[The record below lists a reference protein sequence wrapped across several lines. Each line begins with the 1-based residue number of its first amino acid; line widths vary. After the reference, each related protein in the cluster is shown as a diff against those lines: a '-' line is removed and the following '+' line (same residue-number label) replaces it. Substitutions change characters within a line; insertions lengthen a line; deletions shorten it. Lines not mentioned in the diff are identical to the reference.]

1 MSILEPSDGTL
12 RQWLDNPDRSIDH
25 LECLHI
31 FRQII
36 EIVNVAHLQGVV
48 IHNIRPSCFVMSS
61 FNCISFIESAS
72 CSSSGSDSNNEAVK
86 LVDQNKVGELISSSP
101 VCCGLTQQRRLPA
114 HEDSKLDISP
124 TITYPRDSEGND
136 QPGVSQ
142 SDAET
147 LSCLRSTSA
156 FPMTLSSIE
165 TKEYD
170 RWETWRTMPSK
181 QILSMEI
188 NWYTSPEEASGAP
201 STYASDVYRLGVLL
215 FELFSTFSTE
225 DEKLRM
231 MSNLRHRVLPP
242 QLLLKWPKEASFCL
256 WLLHPQPNIRPSM
269 SEVLQSE
276 FLDESRDNAE
286 EREAAIKI
294 KEEIEGQEVL
304 LQFLL
309 QMKQKKQEEAD
320 RLHDIV
326 GCLSSDIEE
335 VVVQQSFLLNK
346 NGTHTELEK
355 NNGVGLEKL
364 EALPSSVVLKDS
376 TSLCSRKRSKP
387 STDVYQS
394 NIGPGSSKSMM
405 TKSSQMMKNFEK
417 LELAY
422 FSTRIKTIRPEPRSQ
437 NRGSPG
443 NSTVQGSNM
452 RTEESNF
459 SSIDNLATR
468 GCITNARQSG
478 WVSPFVDG
486 LCKYLSYSRV
496 KVRANLKQ
504 ADLLNSSNLVC
515 SMSFDRDKEFF
526 ATAGVNRKIKV
537 FECNMV
543 LNEDLDIHYPVI
555 EMSSRSKVSSVCW
568 NSYIKNQIASSDFDG
583 VVQVWD
589 STRGQAFMDL
599 REHEKR
605 VWSVDFSRADP
616 TRLAS
621 GGDDCA
627 VKLWNINQGASI
639 GTIRTKANVCCVQ
652 FPPNSAHTIAVGSAD
667 HKVYLY
673 DLRNTRVP
681 CCTLVSHMKTV
692 SCVKFIDST
701 TLVSASTD
709 NTLKLWDLSVDSS
722 RVIASP
728 AQTFKGHTN
737 LKNFVGLSVSDGY
750 IATGSETNEV
760 FIYYKAFPMPVLSY
774 KFDSND
780 PLTGQEIYD
789 APQFIS
795 CVCWRGQSS
804 ILVAANSTGNIKIL
818 EMV

>member
-1 MSILEPSDGTL
+1 MSILEPSDVTL
-12 RQWLDNPDRSIDH
+12 RQWLENPDRSIDH

-31 FRQII
+31 FRQIV

-86 LVDQNKVGELISSSP
+86 LVDQNKVGESSSSSP
-101 VCCGLTQQRRLPA
+101 VSCGRTQQRSLPT
-114 HEDSKLDISP
+114 HEDSKLEKSL
-124 TITYPRDSEGND
+124 TITYPRDSEGNG
-136 QPGVSQ
+136 QACVFQ
-142 SDAET
+142 SDTET

-156 FPMTLSSIE
+156 FRRALSSAE
-165 TKEYD
+165 TKECD
-170 RWETWRTMPSK
+170 RQETWRTMPSK

-188 NWYTSPEEASGAP
+188 NWYTCPEEASGAP

-215 FELFSTFSTE
+215 FELFSTFSTVN
-225 DEKLRM
+225 EKLRM

-242 QLLLKWPKEASFCL
+242 QLLLKWPKVASFCL
-256 WLLHPQPNIRPSM
+256 WLLHPQPNVRPRM

-294 KEEIEGQEVL
+294 KEEIEGQELL

-309 QMKQKKQEEAD
+309 QVKQKKQEEAD

-335 VVVQQSFLLNK
+335 VVVQQSFLLKEND
-346 NGTHTELEK
+346 EQMDLEK
-355 NNGVGLEKL
+355 NNGVALEKL
-364 EALPSSVVLKDS
+364 EGLPSSVGLKDS
-376 TSLCSRKRSKP
+376 TSMCSRKRSKP
-387 STDVYQS
+387 STDDYKS
-394 NIGPGSSKSMM
+394 NKDPGSSNILM
-405 TKSSQMMKNFEK
+405 TKSSRMMRNFEK

-422 FSTRIKTIRPEPRSQ
+422 FSTRMKTVRTAPRSQ

-443 NSTVQGSNM
+443 NSAVQASNM

-459 SSIDNLATR
+459 STIDNLAAR
-468 GCITNARQSG
+468 GRIMSARQNGSIN
-478 WVSPFVDG
+478 PFLDG

-504 ADLLNSSNLVC
+504 TDLLNSSNLVC

-589 STRGQAFMDL
+589 STRGQVFMDL

-605 VWSVDFSRADP
+605 VWSVDFSKADP

-621 GGDDCA
+621 GGDDGA
-627 VKLWNINQGASI
+627 VKLWNINQGAST
-639 GTIRTKANVCCVQ
+639 GTIKTKANVCCVQ

-701 TLVSASTD
+701 ALVSASTD

-722 RVIASP
+722 RVITNPS
-728 AQTFKGHTN
+728 QTFKGHTN
-737 LKNFVGLSVSDGY
+737 LK
-750 IATGSETNEV
+750 V

-780 PLTGQEIYD
+780 PLTSREIYD

-804 ILVAANSTGNIKIL
+804 MLVAANSTGNIKIL
-818 EMV
+818 QMV